1 MERIIGIDLGTTN
14 SCVSIVEG
22 NTPIVIPSRG
32 GAHTTPS
39 VIAIT
44 QDGQRLVGHLAKR
57 QAVTNPTNT
66 ITAVKRLIGRH
77 WDNPQTQSLLEAR
90 GFEAIQGGQG
100 EVLVKINDRS
110 YAVPEVSSMILLEL
124 KEVAE
129 DYLGEPVTKAVITVP
144 AYFNDRQRQAT
155 KEAGTLAGLEV
166 LRIINEPTSAALAY
180 GYGKDIDKI
189 VAVYDLG
196 GGTFDFSVLHIS
208 DGVFEVLST
217 VGDTQLGGE
226 DFDDRLIMQ
235 WLIIEFAKE
244 HRVDLRKDKMAMQR
258 IRDAAEKAKCE
269 LSSTRSTEI
278 NLPFV
283 ISRAD
288 GMTLHL
294 QKILTRNKLESLTE
308 DLVERTL
315 EICSQGIEE
324 AKTDIDEVLLVGGM
338 TRMPLVQERV
348 KAFFKRSPRR
358 DVHPDEVVSL
368 GAALHATSLQHGG
381 RDVLLLDVTPLSLG
395 IMVAGGEFSPLI
407 PKNTTIPTSKSH
419 IFTTI
424 RDQQTSVR
432 ILVLQGEDEDAT
444 KNDLLGEFTLSSIRS
459 APKGEIEFEV
469 TFEIDAN
476 GVVSVN
482 ARNLE
487 TGVEQAIV
495 VTARSGMSGEAL
507 EKMAAENADH
517 LVALRERERILQLQ
531 QKIKRT
537 LNTMERIMPSV
548 ETLLAN
554 NEFANEAL
562 TKATEVIHRSK
573 ETVSGEDIESLERD
587 AKALARTLK
596 MFHNVIEK
604 MKRK

>member
-22 NTPIVIPSRG
+22 NTPVVIPSRG
-32 GAHTTPS
+32 GSHTTPS
-39 VIAIT
+39 VVALT
-44 QDGQRLVGHLAKR
+44 QDGKRLVGHLAKR

-66 ITAVKRLIGRH
+66 VSAAKRLIGQR
-77 WDNPQTQSLLEAR
+77 WDDPQTQSLLEAR
-90 GFEAIQGGQG
+90 GFETIEGKQG
-100 EVLVKINDRS
+100 EVLVKVNDRD
-110 YAVPEVSSMILLEL
+110 YAIPEISSMILLEL

-129 DYLGEPVTKAVITVP
+129 EYLGEPVSKAVITVP

-166 LRIINEPTSAALAY
+166 LRIINEPTAAALAY
-180 GYGKDIDKI
+180 GYGKDIDKV

-196 GGTFDFSVLHIS
+196 GGTFDFSVLHIA
-208 DGVFEVLST
+208 DGVYEVLST

-235 WLIIEFAKE
+235 WLVVEFAKE
-244 HRVDLRKDKMAMQR
+244 HRVDLRRDKMAMQR

-278 NLPFV
+278 SLPFI

-308 DLVERTL
+308 DLVDRTIS
-315 EICSQGIEE
+315 ICKKGLKE
-324 AKTDIDEVLLVGGM
+324 AKTDIDEVILVGGM

-348 KAFFKRSPRR
+348 RDFFKRSPRK

-368 GAALHATSLQHGG
+368 GAALHGMSIGTGG
-381 RDVLLLDVTPLSLG
+381 RDVLLLDVTPMSLG
-395 IMVAGGEFSPLI
+395 IMVADGQFNVLI

-419 IFTTI
+419 IFTTV
-424 RDQQTSVR
+424 RDNQTSVR
-432 ILVLQGEDEDAT
+432 ILVLQGEHEDAT
-444 KNDLLGEFTLSSIRS
+444 KNDLLGEFTLSAIRS
-459 APKGEIEFEV
+459 APRGEIEFEV
-469 TFEIDAN
+469 TFEIDAD

-482 ARNLE
+482 AKNLE
-487 TGVEQAIV
+487 TGQEQAIV

-507 EKMAAENADH
+507 EKMAIENAEH
-517 LVALRERERILQLQ
+517 LLGLRERERVLQLKE
-531 QKIKRT
+531 KINRT
-537 LNTMERIMPSV
+537 LKMMDRIMPRV
-548 ETLLAN
+548 DTLLAN
-554 NEFANEAL
+554 NGFAEDAL
-562 TKATEVIHRSK
+562 IKAKEVITRSK
-573 ETVSGEDIESLERD
+573 QTVLGEELESLERD
-587 AKALARTLK
+587 SKALARTLN
-596 MFHNVIEK
+596 MFQNVIEK
-604 MKRK
+604 MKR